1 MSSFIS
7 HDWREETPEAKARW
21 FQSLTLDERM
31 DLLCWFTDMVLSA
44 NPSIREQSDV
54 EPVAG
59 RIRVLT
65 QT

>member
-1 MSSFIS
+1 
-7 HDWREETPEAKARW
+7 
-21 FQSLTLDERM
+21 LTLDERM